1 VKEMLYERENGWKN
15 IEKEEKNIIFS
26 FSDGYKEFLNKGKT
40 EREFVRET
48 TELAKSNGF
57 KDAEKMENLEAGDK
71 IYYLNREKNIV
82 LAVIGK
88 EDILNGIN
96 FIVSHIDCPRLD
108 LKQNPLYEDTDLALM
123 KTHYYG
129 GIKKYQWGST
139 PLALHGTVILRSG
152 RKIDIIIG
160 EDDSDPVFSIPDI
173 LPHLDSKVQ
182 RERKSPDILKG
193 EELHIVVGSIPS
205 TIKDEKVKESV
216 KYAVLEK
223 LNEVYGIEEED
234 FLSAELQLVP
244 AHKAKD
250 VGFDRGIVGSYGH
263 DDRICAFTSMKAIF
277 DYEGIPEKT
286 AVCFMADKE
295 EIGSTGSTGL
305 QSFYI
310 EYFVSDMIYKI
321 KGKEYSDYLLRKC
334 FWNSRALS
342 ADVSAGINPIF
353 KSVHDHQNAAM
364 LGYGIVVTKYTGSRG
379 KSGTSDAD
387 AEYVGEIRS
396 LFNNNNIKWQ
406 MAMLGKVDEGGGGT
420 VAMYLAHHGIRTIDA
435 GPAVISMHS
444 PFELASKLDIY
455 ETYKAYKVF
464 YK

>member
-1 VKEMLYERENGWKN
+1 MLYKKENGWKK
-15 IEKEEKNIIFS
+15 IEKSDKEIIFS
-26 FSDGYKEFLNKGKT
+26 FSEKYKEFLNIGKT
-40 EREFVRET
+40 EREFVRESIK
-48 TELAKSNGF
+48 LAESHGF
-57 KDAEKMENLEAGDK
+57 KDVSSVENLKAGDK
-71 IYYLNREKNIV
+71 IYYINREKNIV
-82 LAVIGK
+82 LVIIGK
-88 EDILNGIN
+88 KDIVEGIN

-139 PLALHGTVILRSG
+139 PLALHGAVVLKSG
-152 RKIDIIIG
+152 EKMDIIIG
-160 EDDSDPVFSIPDI
+160 EDENDPVFSIPDI

-182 RERKSPDILKG
+182 RDRSSSEVLKG

-205 TIKDEKVKESV
+205 KINNEEVKEFV

-223 LNEVYGIEEED
+223 LNEAYGMEEED

-244 AHKAKD
+244 AHKSRD

-263 DDRICAFTSMKAIF
+263 DDRICAFTSIMAIL

-321 KGKEYSDYLLRKC
+321 KGQEYSDYLLRKC

-342 ADVSAGINPIF
+342 SDVNAGINPIF
-353 KSVHDHQNAAM
+353 KSVHDPQNAAM
-364 LGYGIVVTKYTGSRG
+364 LGYGIVVSKYTGARG
-379 KSGTSDAD
+379 KSGTNDAD
-387 AEYVGEIRS
+387 AEYVGEIRT
-396 LFNNNNIKWQ
+396 LFNENNIKWQ

-420 VAMYLAHHGIRTIDA
+420 VAMYLAHHGIKTIDA

-444 PFELASKLDIY
+444 PFELASKFDIY
-455 ETYKAYKVF
+455 ETYKAYKLF

>member
-1 VKEMLYERENGWKN
+1 MLYKRENGWKK
-15 IEKEEKNIIFS
+15 IEKADKELIFS
-26 FSDGYKEFLNKGKT
+26 FSEEYKEFLNIGKT
-40 EREFVRET
+40 EREFVRESIK
-48 TELAKSNGF
+48 LAESHGF
-57 KDAEKMENLEAGDK
+57 KNAGSVESLKPGDK
-71 IYYLNREKNIV
+71 IYYINREKNIV
-82 LAVIGK
+82 LVIIGEK
-88 EDILNGIN
+88 DTVEGIN

-108 LKQNPLYEDTDLALM
+108 LKQNPLYEDTDFALM

-139 PLALHGTVILRSG
+139 PLALHGAIVLKSG
-152 RKIDIIIG
+152 EKIDIIIG
-160 EDDSDPVFSIPDI
+160 EDESDPVFSIPDI

-182 RERKSPDILKG
+182 RDRTSSEILKG

-205 TIKDEKVKESV
+205 GIKNEEVKEFV

-223 LNEVYGIEEED
+223 LNETYGMEEED

-263 DDRICAFTSMKAIF
+263 DDRICAFTSMMAIL

-321 KGKEYSDYLLRKC
+321 KGKDYNDYLLRKC

-342 ADVSAGINPIF
+342 ADVNAGINPIF
-353 KSVHDHQNAAM
+353 KSVHDAQNAAM
-364 LGYGIVVTKYTGSRG
+364 LGYGIVVSKYTGARG
-379 KSGTSDAD
+379 KSGTNDAD
-387 AEYVGEIRS
+387 AEYVGEIRT
-396 LFNNNNIKWQ
+396 LFNENDIKWQ

-420 VAMYLAHHGIRTIDA
+420 VAMYLAHHGIKTIDA

-444 PFELASKLDIY
+444 PFELASKFDIY
-455 ETYKAYKVF
+455 ETYRAYKLF

>member
-1 VKEMLYERENGWKN
+1 MLYEKENGWKN
-15 IEKEEKNIIFS
+15 LEKDENEIIFS
-26 FSDGYKEFLNKGKT
+26 FSEEYKSFLNRGKT
-40 EREFVRET
+40 EREVVREVVKT
-48 TELAKSNGF
+48 AESNGF
-57 KDAEKMENLEAGDK
+57 KNAEEIETLKAGDK
-71 IYYLNREKNIV
+71 IYYVNREKNIV
-82 LAVIGK
+82 LAVIGEK
-88 EDILNGIN
+88 DILEGIN

-108 LKQNPLYEDTDLALM
+108 LKQNPLYEDSDLALM

-129 GIKKYQWGST
+129 GVKKYQWGAT
-139 PLALHGTVILRSG
+139 PLALHGSVILRSG
-152 RKIDIIIG
+152 EKVDIIIG
-160 EDDSDPVFSIPDI
+160 EDDNDPVFSIPDI

-182 RERKSPDILKG
+182 RDRRSTDILKG
-193 EELHIVVGSIPS
+193 EELQIIAGSIPS
-205 TIKDEKVKESV
+205 AIKNEKVKEHV
-216 KYAVLEK
+216 KYTVLEK
-223 LNEVYGIEEED
+223 LNETYGIEEED

-244 AHKAKD
+244 ASKARD
-250 VGFDRGIVGSYGH
+250 VGFDKGIVGSYGH
-263 DDRICAFTSMKAIF
+263 DDRICAFTSLKAIL

-342 ADVSAGINPIF
+342 ADVSAGVNPIF
-353 KSVHDHQNAAM
+353 KSVHDQQNAAM

-387 AEYVGEIRS
+387 AEYVGEIRN
-396 LFNNNNIKWQ
+396 LFNGNNIEWQ

-455 ETYKAYKVF
+455 QTYRAYKVF

>member
-1 VKEMLYERENGWKN
+1 MFYKRENGWKK
-15 IEKEEKNIIFS
+15 IEKSDKELIFS
-26 FSDGYKEFLNKGKT
+26 FSEKYKNFLNIGKT
-40 EREFVRET
+40 EREFVRESIK
-48 TELAKSNGF
+48 LAESHGF
-57 KDAEKMENLEAGDK
+57 KEASSVETLKAGDK
-71 IYYLNREKNIV
+71 IYYINREKNIV
-82 LAVIGK
+82 LIIIGEK
-88 EDILNGIN
+88 DIVEGIN

-139 PLALHGTVILRSG
+139 PLALHGAVVLRSG
-152 RKIDIIIG
+152 EKIDIIIG
-160 EDDSDPVFSIPDI
+160 EDESDPVFSIPDI

-182 RERKSPDILKG
+182 RDRSSSEVLKG
-193 EELHIVVGSIPS
+193 EELNIIVGSIPS
-205 TIKDEKVKESV
+205 KINNEEVKEFV
-216 KYAVLEK
+216 KKAVLEK
-223 LNEVYGIEEED
+223 LNEAYGMEEED
-234 FLSAELQLVP
+234 FLSSELQLVP

-263 DDRICAFTSMKAIF
+263 DDRICAFTSMMAIL
-277 DYEGIPEKT
+277 DYKDIPEKT

-321 KGKEYSDYLLRKC
+321 KGKDYSDYLLRKC

-342 ADVSAGINPIF
+342 ADVNAGINPIF
-353 KSVHDHQNAAM
+353 KSVHDPQNAAM
-364 LGYGIVVTKYTGSRG
+364 LGYGIVVSKYTGSRG
-379 KSGTSDAD
+379 KSGTNDAD
-387 AEYVGEIRS
+387 AEYVGEIRT
-396 LFNNNNIKWQ
+396 LFNENNIKWQ

-420 VAMYLAHHGIRTIDA
+420 VAMYLAHHGIKTIDA

-444 PFELASKLDIY
+444 PFELASKFDIY
-455 ETYKAYKVF
+455 ETYKAYKLF
-464 YK
+464 YE